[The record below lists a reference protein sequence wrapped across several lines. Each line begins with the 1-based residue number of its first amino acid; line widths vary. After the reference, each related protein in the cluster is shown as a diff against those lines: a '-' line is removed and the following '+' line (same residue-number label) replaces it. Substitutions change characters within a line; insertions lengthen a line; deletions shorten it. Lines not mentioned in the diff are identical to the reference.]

1 MARPRKRG
9 LDFYSLDTNVF
20 SNRKIR
26 RLLKNFGANGY
37 LIYSYVLTEIY
48 RDKGCFIV
56 WDEDTAFD
64 VSDYLNLKETVV
76 SEVINYCCNVGLF
89 NKELRTSGGILTSKN
104 IQEFW
109 VSVSKKAKRTDI
121 TISEAFNL
129 ISEETTSNE
138 EETTSNEEETTQSK
152 VKERKVNKSKIKE
165 STPKPPQG
173 ADTSFKKNEDA
184 LNSEKIK
191 KEKKVPPK
199 KTKRFEPPSLQKV
212 QEYCKE
218 RNNGVDAWRWYNFYQ
233 AKDWFIG
240 KNKMKDWR
248 AAVRTWE
255 KPKLNATNPITKPK
269 LNATNPNRK

>member
-1 MARPRKRG
+1 MSKNKDTYYFSHDSNARNDEKILAIRMRHKAEGYAVYFMILERLRECTDNMSVKDYNVLAFDFRVSADLVKSVVEDFG
-9 LDFYSLDTNVF
+9 LFVFTDDGKHFYSERMQRNM
-20 SNRKIR
+20 KIVKEKSEKAR
-26 RLLKNFGANGY
+26 EAVKKRWKNQQ
-37 LIYSYVLTEIY
+37 
-48 RDKGCFIV
+48 
-56 WDEDTAFD
+56 
-64 VSDYLNLKETVV
+64 KETEEIPPKYERNTDVLQTYN
-76 SEVINYCCNVGLF
+76 ECN
-89 NKELRTSGGILTSKN
+89 
-104 IQEFW
+104 
-109 VSVSKKAKRTDI
+109 
-121 TISEAFNL
+121 TI
-129 ISEETTSNE
+129 
-138 EETTSNEEETTQSK
+138 K
-152 VKERKVNKSKIKE
+152 VKESKVNKSKVKE
-165 STPKPPQG
+165 NTPKPPQG

-255 KPKLNATNPITKPK
+255 KPTPTNPITKPK